1 MGGEHSF
8 VTCLLSKWAQQ
19 QQGHTVIGVPNELL
33 FAFTHTVTIIASKI
47 FKIFYHYCH
56 YIDRDSM
63 YSFMMLWMNL
73 SLVEK
78 QHSMY
83 KV

>member
-8 VTCLLSKWAQQ
+8 VTCFLNEWAQQ
-19 QQGHTVIGVPNELL
+19 HGHTVIGVPHELL
-33 FAFTHTVTIIASKI
+33 FAITQIVTNIPSKI
-47 FKIFYHYCH
+47 FKMFCHYCH

-63 YSFMMLWMNL
+63 YSFMTLWMNL